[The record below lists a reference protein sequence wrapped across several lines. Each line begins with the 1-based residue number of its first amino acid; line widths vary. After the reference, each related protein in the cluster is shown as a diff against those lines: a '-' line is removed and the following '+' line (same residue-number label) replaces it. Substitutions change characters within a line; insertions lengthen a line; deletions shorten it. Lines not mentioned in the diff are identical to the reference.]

1 MSYSNTLNAN
11 ANMYTKA
18 KIMLEGDI
26 QKKRYNRGLSKSM
39 ANKEASDQ
47 LISDK
52 IQQIIGEKRDIA
64 NELSR
69 DFNRNLSIT
78 DEKEDSLKSLRAL
91 SKNQDKEISYN
102 QYKLENLRN
111 DILTI
116 RRQIETTENEH
127 QKKSFLVFFLKN
139 TFIYLLAVIL
149 VTLLVKNGNISV
161 NISKKIHVGLLAI
174 LAVICFIHLWRNR
187 YQHTSVMNKQNFYL
201 PRK

>member
-18 KIMLEGDI
+18 KIMLQGDI

-39 ANKEASDQ
+39 ANKESSDQ

-69 DFNRNLSIT
+69 DFNRNLSVT

-91 SKNQDKEISYN
+91 SKNQDKEISHN

-139 TFIYLLAVIL
+139 IFIYLLAVIL
-149 VTLLVKNGNISV
+149 VTLLVKNGNISDNV
-161 NISKKIHVGLLAI
+161 SKKVHVGLLAV

-187 YQHTSVMNKQNFYL
+187 YRHTSIMNKQNFYL
-201 PRK
+201 PIK

>member
-11 ANMYTKA
+11 ANMYSKA

-52 IQQIIGEKRDIA
+52 IQQIIGEKRDIV

-69 DFNRNLSIT
+69 DFNRNLSVT
-78 DEKEDSLKSLRAL
+78 DEKADSLKSLRAL

-111 DILTI
+111 DILTL

-127 QKKSFLVFFLKN
+127 QKKKFLVFFLKN
-139 TFIYLLAVIL
+139 IFIYLLAVIL

-161 NISKKIHVGLLAI
+161 DISKKVHVGLLAT
-174 LAVICFIHLWRNR
+174 LAIICFIHLWRNR
-187 YQHTSVMNKQNFYL
+187 YRHTSVMNKQNFYL